1 MTTKKRLLIS
11 YGILAVL
18 LAVLFAANLFWGSVA
33 LTPEAVLSA
42 LLGRGQD
49 ALSVRIITQLR
60 LPRAVMVVLLGAAL
74 SAAGYLLQTF
84 FANPIAGPFVM
95 GISSGAKLAV
105 ALVMV
110 VFLNQGLLTSSLTLI
125 LAAFAGAMAAM
136 AFVLAVSR
144 RVQRMSILVICG
156 VMIGY
161 ICSAIT
167 EFVVAFAQDSN
178 IVNLHNWSQG
188 SFSGMTWGN
197 VRAAALVVLPA
208 LAAAFC
214 LSKPMSAY
222 QMGEA
227 YAQSVGVNVKRFS
240 RTLVLLSSLLAACVT
255 AFAGPISFVGIA
267 VPHLVKQLLGS
278 ARPLFVLPGCCLGG
292 AAFCLLCDLIARSLF
307 APHRAF
313 HQRCDGGVRRTGGHL
328 AAHPPESGGCT
339 MNEFSCEAQDLAV
352 GYGKAPLAEHIALGV
367 RPGQI
372 LTLIGPNGA
381 GKSTLL
387 KTLAGQL
394 APMGG
399 AVLLDGQ
406 DLTAYTGSARAQ
418 RLALMLP
425 HTRRTELTTCFE
437 FAAAGRIP
445 YTGRLGLLSEADR
458 QAVRDA
464 LALVGASALAE
475 RDFNCISDG
484 QRQRILLARA
494 ICQQPEVILLDEPT
508 SFLDIKGK
516 IELLSILQTLAHT
529 QHLAVLVS
537 LHELDMA
544 QKIADAVVCVS
555 PQGVS
560 GVLTPQEAFAP
571 ENIQTLYRLSREQ
584 YETLFGPPKPAKPRF
599 EHYVRSGQKL
609 LRCGYTT
616 GTCAALGAAGAARLL
631 LTGKAPETVA
641 LRTPKGIVVEVAPLF
656 CRRAGPGAE
665 CAIEKDGGDDVDVT
679 TGLPIVAAVELLPG
693 TTEVRIAGGPGVG
706 RVTRPGLDQP
716 VGEAAINHV
725 PRRMIA
731 EALQREAETAC
742 YTGGFAVTLSIP
754 GGEEV
759 ARRTFNPH
767 IGVAGGLSILGT
779 SGIVEP
785 MSQQAILDTIQLEMN
800 QAALRVQ
807 TEAGP
812 RRLIL
817 APGNYG
823 LDYLGTAYPEFASI
837 PVVKTSNFI
846 GDTLDMAASAGFED
860 VLLVGHVGKLCK
872 LAGGIMN
879 THSHTADC
887 RTELFCT
894 HAALCGASR
903 ETCRTLFEAA
913 TTDACLDLLDAAGLR
928 APVLESL
935 LAAVQL
941 HLDRRAAGAFR
952 VGAILFS
959 NQHGPLGQTE
969 TAAQIL
975 NDWKER

>member
-1 MTTKKRLLIS
+1 MS
-11 YGILAVL
+11 
-18 LAVLFAANLFWGSVA
+18 
-33 LTPEAVLSA
+33 EAF
-42 LLGRGQD
+42 
-49 ALSVRIITQLR
+49 
-60 LPRAVMVVLLGAAL
+60 
-74 SAAGYLLQTF
+74 YCQT
-84 FANPIAGPFVM
+84 
-95 GISSGAKLAV
+95 
-105 ALVMV
+105 
-110 VFLNQGLLTSSLTLI
+110 
-125 LAAFAGAMAAM
+125 
-136 AFVLAVSR
+136 
-144 RVQRMSILVICG
+144 
-156 VMIGY
+156 
-161 ICSAIT
+161 
-167 EFVVAFAQDSN
+167 
-178 IVNLHNWSQG
+178 
-188 SFSGMTWGN
+188 
-197 VRAAALVVLPA
+197 
-208 LAAAFC
+208 
-214 LSKPMSAY
+214 
-222 QMGEA
+222 
-227 YAQSVGVNVKRFS
+227 
-240 RTLVLLSSLLAACVT
+240 
-255 AFAGPISFVGIA
+255 
-267 VPHLVKQLLGS
+267 
-278 ARPLFVLPGCCLGG
+278 
-292 AAFCLLCDLIARSLF
+292 
-307 APHRAF
+307 
-313 HQRCDGGVRRTGGHL
+313 
-328 AAHPPESGGCT
+328 
-339 MNEFSCEAQDLAV
+339 QDLAI
-352 GYGKAPLAEHIALGV
+352 GYGKMPLLQNIGIGV
-367 RPGQI
+367 QRGQI
-372 LTLIGPNGA
+372 LALIGPNGA

-394 APMGG
+394 AAQGG

-406 DLTAYTGSARAQ
+406 TLTAYTPNARA
-418 RLALMLP
+418 RKLALMLP
-425 HTRRTELTTCFE
+425 HTARTELTTCFE
-437 FAAAGRIP
+437 VAAAGRYP
-445 YTGRLGLLSEADR
+445 YTGRLGVLSVADR
-458 QAVRDA
+458 EQVWQALRLVQADT
-464 LALVGASALAE
+464 LADC
-475 RDFNCISDG
+475 DFSCISDG
-484 QRQRILLARA
+484 QRQRVLLARA
-494 ICQQPEVILLDEPT
+494 VCQQPEILLLDEPT
-508 SFLDIKGK
+508 SFLDVKGK
-516 IELLSILQTLAHT
+516 AELLTILRTLAREK
-529 QHLAVLVS
+529 QVAVIVT
-537 LHELDMA
+537 LHELA
-544 QKIADAVVCVS
+544 LARKLADAVVCVS
-555 PQGVS
+555 PKGVS
-560 GVLTPQEAFAP
+560 QVLSPEAAFA
-571 ENIQTLYRLSREQ
+571 EDNIRTLFDLTAEQ
-584 YETLFGPPKPAKPRF
+584 YAALYGKDDAKPKF
-599 EHYVRSGQKL
+599 EHYIRSGQKL

-656 CRRAGPGAE
+656 CRRTGPGAE

-679 TGLPIVAAVELLPG
+679 TGLPIVATVELLPG

-807 TEAGP
+807 TAAGP

-903 ETCRTLFEAA
+903 ETCRALFEAA

-959 NQHGPLGQTE
+959 NQHGPLGQTA